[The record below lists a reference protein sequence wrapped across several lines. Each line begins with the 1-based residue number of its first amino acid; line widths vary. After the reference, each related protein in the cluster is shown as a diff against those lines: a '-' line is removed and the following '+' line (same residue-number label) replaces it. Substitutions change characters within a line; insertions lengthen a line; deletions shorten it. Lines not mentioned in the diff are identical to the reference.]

1 MSRRLKS
8 VAAGLVVSGS
18 LAGAA
23 LAQAA
28 TSTTPT
34 TPSKPSAPPA
44 GQEAPKGAPHH
55 HDKGD
60 CPGMGGD
67 SSSSSS
73 APSSAAP
80 SDSGSGSV

>member
-8 VAAGLVVSGS
+8 VAAGLVVTGS

-34 TPSKPSAPPA
+34 TPAKPSAPPA
-44 GQEAPKGAPHH
+44 GKSAPDGGRPHH
-55 HDKGD
+55 GDKGD

-67 SSSSSS
+67 SSSSAPSSS
-73 APSSAAP
+73 APSTT
-80 SDSGSGSV
+80 GTGSV